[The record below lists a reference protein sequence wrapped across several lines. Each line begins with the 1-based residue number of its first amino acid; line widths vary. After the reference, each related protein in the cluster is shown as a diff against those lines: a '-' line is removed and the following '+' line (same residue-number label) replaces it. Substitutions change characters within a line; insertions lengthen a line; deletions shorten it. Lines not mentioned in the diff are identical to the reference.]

1 MTDARSFDVT
11 ILICTRNRH
20 RLLGETLD
28 SLAELSMPPG
38 WKCEAL
44 VVDNGST
51 DDTRAIA
58 HAAAARDARI
68 VVVAT
73 PHRGLVAALTAGL
86 AHCRA
91 PVVARMD
98 ADDVMHRARL
108 AAQLAAL
115 AAAPELAAVGSH
127 VRLFP
132 RATLT
137 DGRRAY
143 ERWLNA
149 IDSPARVRADAFV
162 ECPVA
167 HPTLAVR
174 TDVVR
179 AHGYRDCG
187 WPEDY
192 DLLLRLLIAGHAVGI
207 VPRRLL
213 CWRDT
218 PGHLSRISPRYDIAR
233 FTACKAAFLATTI
246 LAAAETYVL
255 WGFGHTGRALLHAL
269 RAHGKRPSHIVEVHP
284 GRVGNIIHGA
294 PVILPENLQNI
305 CGRPL
310 IVSVAGEL
318 PRNRIRAALTAMG
331 FIETR
336 DFVCAA

>member
-1 MTDARSFDVT
+1 MPRVSV
-11 ILICTRNRH
+11 
-20 RLLGETLD
+20 LLPAWQAAATLPACLA
-28 SLAELSMPPG
+28 SLARQTEPD
-38 WKCEAL
+38 WECVL
-44 VVDNGST
+44 VDDGST

-192 DLLLRLLIAGHAVGI
+192 DLLLRLLAAGHAVGV

-213 CWRDT
+213 AWRDRPERLT
-218 PGHLSRISPRYDIAR
+218 RTADAYRLDR
-233 FTACKAAFLATTI
+233 FTALKAAFLAGGP
-246 LAAAETYVL
+246 LAGRDDYVL
-255 WGFGHTGRALLHAL
+255 WGYGHTGRALHRAL
-269 RAHGKRPSHIVEVHP
+269 AAHGKHPTHVVDLHP
-284 GRVGNIIHGA
+284 GRLGQRIHGA
-294 PVILPENLQNI
+294 DVVPPDALTTLPR
-305 CGRPL
+305 RPL
-310 IVSVAGEL
+310 VVSVAGDE
-318 PRNRIRAALTAMG
+318 PRRQIRAALATMG
-331 FIETR
+331 FQELR
-336 DFVCAA
+336 DYVCAA